1 MSKRAIVV
9 VDLQNEYL
17 PTGKLPLVGIES
29 ALANAA
35 RIIASARAK
44 SELLIHVRHES
55 GSDLPDV

>member
-17 PTGKLPLVGIES
+17 STGKLPLVGIEP

-35 RIIASARAK
+35 PS
-44 SELLIHVRHES
+44 
-55 GSDLPDV
+55 